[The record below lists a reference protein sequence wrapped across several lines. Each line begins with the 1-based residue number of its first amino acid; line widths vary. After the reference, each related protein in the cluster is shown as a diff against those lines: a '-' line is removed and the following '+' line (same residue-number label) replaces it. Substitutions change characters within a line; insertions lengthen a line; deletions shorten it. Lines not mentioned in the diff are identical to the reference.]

1 MIKPRVD
8 PVLAYI
14 FVVQQN
20 KNYDKTM
27 LLTILFG
34 SGSARLGIGILF
46 TMPLALCAVYAAF
59 EDIVGLPTDDNE
71 IEEVGAI
78 GAEL

>member
-1 MIKPRVD
+1 
-8 PVLAYI
+8 LAYI

-34 SGSARLGIGILF
+34 SGSARLGIYSFSKETLF
-46 TMPLALCAVYAAF
+46 GTPNR
-59 EDIVGLPTDDNE
+59 PS
-71 IEEVGAI
+71 
-78 GAEL
+78 

>member
-1 MIKPRVD
+1 
-8 PVLAYI
+8 
-14 FVVQQN
+14 
-20 KNYDKTM
+20 
-27 LLTILFG
+27 
-34 SGSARLGIGILF
+34 
-46 TMPLALCAVYAAF
+46 MPLALCAVYAAF